1 MSIEQNWKKMNEEG
15 DDDLSSLLREG
26 RLQKMHSSNPLQ
38 KIKYSLVVSIA
49 YAILIAALYVYVLI
63 RFPYWQV
70 IVCIGI
76 VLLFTI
82 WGGYTSY
89 IQYRNIRPWVS
100 GSKPLLEEMEKHY
113 TGIRDWMR
121 LQMKV
126 AIFIYPVAA
135 AGGFMIGGIV
145 GSGKSIDYFLSKP
158 VVIIALIIAVVVL
171 VPCCIWLAKWMFKK
185 SYGKHLAT
193 LKKNIDALKEE
204 K

>member
-1 MSIEQNWKKMNEEG
+1 MSIEQNWKKMNEG
-15 DDDLSSLLREG
+15 ADDDLSSLLQKG

-38 KIKYSLVVSIA
+38 KIKYYLVVSIA
-49 YAILIAALYVYVLI
+49 WAVLIAALYIYVLI

-70 IVCIGI
+70 IVCIGA
-76 VLLFTI
+76 VLLFTV
-82 WGGYTSY
+82 WGGYTSWV
-89 IQYRNIRPWVS
+89 QYKSIRPSVP
-100 GSKPLLEEMEKHY
+100 GDQPLLAEMEKHY

-126 AIFIYPVAA
+126 AIFVYPVAA

-145 GSGKSIDYFLSKP
+145 GSGKSIEYFLSKP
-158 VVIIALIIAVVVL
+158 VVILALIIAVVVL

-193 LKKNIDALKEE
+193 LKKNIDALKSLQ
-204 K
+204 